1 MMEQK
6 TLKQYVKPGSA
17 GMILG
22 WIFLGLMVVC
32 IIAGIIFG
40 ATGTDGRPTAF
51 NPAKDDTGDYVYLDV
66 VGISDWLY
74 DYDGVIYYS
83 AEDEDGYL
91 YTVRMTKSTHKK
103 MADQQEYWERESNDE
118 PMPEPYR
125 LYGMVQKTTS
135 SVKEDLAEMWD
146 MSTSEYDEY
155 FGEMFLNATT
165 TPKESNIAGFL
176 TGALFCGIMAALFLL
191 VSFGPGRTYKKC
203 IRRLEEL
210 GELERAEE
218 QLNSPGNLV
227 IGKDRARLSSN
238 YLFSRKTGVVVR
250 YEDIMWCFK
259 RIRRYNYVQVDT
271 TLVVYTPFGKNMVG
285 IQYGRKD
292 KNNELDNAMVM
303 IYQHNPNTLFG
314 FTGENNR
321 AYKEKMKATQ
331 L

>member
-1 MMEQK
+1 MTEQK
-6 TLKQYVKPGSA
+6 TLKQYVKPGA
-17 GMILG
+17 IGMILG
-22 WIFLGLMVVC
+22 WIAAGLTVVS
-32 IIAGIIFG
+32 ILAWIFFT
-40 ATGTDGRPTAF
+40 ATASNGRATAF
-51 NPAKDDTGDYVYLDV
+51 DPVRDETGDYVYLDV

-103 MADQQEYWERESNDE
+103 MAEQQEYWERDDE
-118 PMPEPYR
+118 DAPMPEPYR

-135 SVKEDLAEMWD
+135 SVKSDLAEMWD
-146 MSTSEYDEY
+146 LTTSEYEDY
-155 FGEMFLNATT
+155 FGVMFLNATT
-165 TPKESNIAGFL
+165 TPTDSANAGFL
-176 TGALFCGIMAALFLL
+176 VAAFTFFIVALCFLL
-191 VSFGPGRTYKKC
+191 VNLGPNRTYKKC

-218 QLNSPGNLV
+218 QLNNPGNVV

-271 TLVVYTPFGKNMVG
+271 TLVIYTPFGKNLIG

-292 KNNELDNAMVM
+292 KNNELDNAMVT
-303 IYQHNPNTLFG
+303 IYQRNPNTLFG
-314 FTGENNR
+314 YTRENSKQ
-321 AYKEKMKATQ
+321 YKERLKAPQ